1 MNPER
6 EFYNQPI
13 RSLQTMLRT
22 IALFSDAYAR
32 IVPDG
37 IYGPETQA
45 AVSTF
50 QRKRGLP
57 VTGITNQQTWDE
69 IVRMYDDAVRELSPA
84 EPIDY
89 EIQSEF
95 PYTRGDHSARL
106 KMAQCMLCEIADQYS
121 CVCSPEL
128 SGSMDEMMVNSVS
141 EFQNLSGLPVS
152 GKLDKITWKNL
163 VLQFAMAEIMNN
175 RRKP

>member
-6 EFYNQPI
+6 SFYNQPI

-22 IALFSDAYAR
+22 IALFSDAYER

-45 AVSTF
+45 AISTF

-69 IVRMYDDAVRELSPA
+69 IVRMYDEAMEALEPPQ
-84 EPIDY
+84 PIDY
-89 EIQSEF
+89 ELGSEF
-95 PYTRGDHSARL
+95 PFTRGDGGARV
-106 KMAQCMLCEIADQYS
+106 KIAQHMLVQIAERYS
-121 CVCSPEL
+121 CVCAPTV
-128 SGSMDEMMVNSVS
+128 SGTMDDVMINSIS
-141 EFQNLSGLPVS
+141 EFQRLSGLPID
-152 GKLDKITWKNL
+152 GKLDKTTWKHL
-163 VLQFAMAEIMNN
+163 VLQFVMAEMMNN
-175 RRKP
+175 R